1 MSYVTIDTVKM
12 PLEAA
17 RSVEWAG
24 VNVAEDLRALRS
36 GETTA
41 DALLAECLAGAEPEH
56 EGDWRDYVA
65 AVCAAAEQAEAPA
78 CESGTAT
85 GEPCAWDGD
94 ADDLVTVEWM
104 PEHLRSSHE
113 AAGNWGEYPHNG
125 AERLRCCPGC
135 AEMLQAEQDE
145 QDERH
150 EVMIRNARH
159 AEVGDTIGGSDGNA
173 WKIIALNGEIAQV
186 VLGDWDDVSDD
197 NADGGYTPRA
207 IVEVAS

>member
-65 AVCAAAEQAEAPA
+65 AVCAAAERAAITTTYAQIAQLREEALMHGDLTMARICDLAIHGEIEPSAMSELPRVAQSRLCAMTQDEAQAE
-78 CESGTAT
+78 C
-85 GEPCAWDGD
+85 DR
-94 ADDLVTVEWM
+94 VI
-104 PEHLRSSHE
+104 RS
-113 AAGNWGEYPHNG
+113 
-125 AERLRCCPGC
+125 
-135 AEMLQAEQDE
+135 
-145 QDERH
+145 
-150 EVMIRNARH
+150 
-159 AEVGDTIGGSDGNA
+159 
-173 WKIIALNGEIAQV
+173 AQ
-186 VLGDWDDVSDD
+186 G
-197 NADGGYTPRA
+197 
-207 IVEVAS
+207 EVAS